1 MIKIIIE
8 RDGLRLFEEE
18 YDEFIITNAN
28 TTTVEGDL
36 MKGKITLDIK
46 AVKIAG
52 KLPEE
57 TKDR

>member
-1 MIKIIIE
+1 MIKIIVE

-18 YDEFIITNAN
+18 YEEFIITNAN
-28 TTTVEGDL
+28 TTAVEGDL

-46 AVKIAG
+46 ATRST
-52 KLPEE
+52 EE

>member
-46 AVKIAG
+46 AVKSA
-52 KLPEE
+52 EE